1 MRMFDIISK
10 KKYNE
15 SLSKEEI
22 DYVLPMID
30 YEIDLL
36 NTIINDISN
45 LMYKYHRNVLKL
57 N

>member
-22 DYVLPMID
+22 DYV
-30 YEIDLL
+30 
-36 NTIINDISN
+36 INEYWDE
-45 LMYKYHRNVLKL
+45 VECDPEDFE
-57 N
+57 